1 VVSDLNAFLE
11 EILQWSLTRA
21 DSEFQRDAAL
31 ELLASILN
39 KRTDADCKLAS
50 IQLANAPY

>member
-1 VVSDLNAFLE
+1 VVSDLNAFLD
-11 EILQWSLTRA
+11 EILQWSLARA

-39 KRTDADCKLAS
+39 KRADSDGKLAYL
-50 IQLANAPY
+50 QLLNVSY